1 MSRIFMYKLFI
12 CIIAKINGD
21 DETNTKEKFDAT
33 HASFVSD
40 VLTSL
45 NAGTFKVFKDNFSKY
60 GTLSDKELEET
71 LELKEGEGPK
81 MRKILNEHTKK
92 ADIINKRWDYAQTN
106 LATRIN
112 SLVKNVAE
120 DYSKNISDANS
131 NEFTSSFETQGRVIV
146 KESLAMINVLDKKVL
161 LKPSNIYDFWIVI
174 EVSKKS
180 LLEGATKAMS
190 TSKKLQLEADK
201 VKFREIFENEMNKI
215 DN

>member
-1 MSRIFMYKLFI
+1 MKKCKLL
-12 CIIAKINGD
+12 
-21 DETNTKEKFDAT
+21 
-33 HASFVSD
+33 
-40 VLTSL
+40 VLIPAFSGLIMILSSCSSTVPL
-45 NAGTFKVFKDNFSKY
+45 KKVQESV
-60 GTLSDKELEET
+60 
-71 LELKEGEGPK
+71 ELKLPFSEKEFKSNNEFLRVVAHGESASSTLAE
-81 MRKILNEHTKK
+81 KIAMQN
-92 ADIINKRWDYAQTN
+92 AQTN

-161 LKPSNIYDFWIVI
+161 LKPSIIYDFWIVI

>member
-1 MSRIFMYKLFI
+1 
-12 CIIAKINGD
+12 
-21 DETNTKEKFDAT
+21 
-33 HASFVSD
+33 
-40 VLTSL
+40 
-45 NAGTFKVFKDNFSKY
+45 
-60 GTLSDKELEET
+60 
-71 LELKEGEGPK
+71 
-81 MRKILNEHTKK
+81 
-92 ADIINKRWDYAQTN
+92 
-106 LATRIN
+106 
-112 SLVKNVAE
+112 LVKNVAE

>member
-1 MSRIFMYKLFI
+1 MKNCKLL
-12 CIIAKINGD
+12 
-21 DETNTKEKFDAT
+21 
-33 HASFVSD
+33 
-40 VLTSL
+40 VLIPALSGL
-45 NAGTFKVFKDNFSKY
+45 
-60 GTLSDKELEET
+60 TLIQSSCSSTVPL
-71 LELKEGEGPK
+71 
-81 MRKILNEHTKK
+81 KK
-92 ADIINKRWDYAQTN
+92 AQESVEIKLPFSEKEFKSNNEFLRVVAHGESASSTLAEKIAMQNAQTN

-190 TSKKLQLEADK
+190 SSKKLQLEADK